1 MENVLIG
8 SNMISP
14 TFLPA
19 AEASTRHGSP
29 CLLLSGDYSHTEFER
44 VSNQLV
50 IIKPN
55 LYKMTKII
63 MKIYIKKWTDCML
76 ERISRHFSVIL
87 KDLDIGEKT
96 DNLLELYKSF
106 SNQSL

>member
-1 MENVLIG
+1 MENALIG
-8 SNMISP
+8 STVISP

-19 AEASTRHGSP
+19 AEASTRPGSP

-87 KDLDIGEKT
+87 KDLDIGKKT
-96 DNLLELYKSF
+96 DNL
-106 SNQSL
+106 

>member
-1 MENVLIG
+1 
-8 SNMISP
+8 MISL

-19 AEASTRHGSP
+19 AEASTRPGSP
-29 CLLLSGDYSHTEFER
+29 CLLFSGDYSHTEFER

-63 MKIYIKKWTDCML
+63 IKIYINIWTG
-76 ERISRHFSVIL
+76 RIFYLIPATFSS
-87 KDLDIGEKT
+87 
-96 DNLLELYKSF
+96 NSF
-106 SNQSL
+106 SLDSEIFL